1 MRVVFLGMVL
11 CLAATAVMA
20 VDPREM
26 LDDPVLEARA
36 REVSKGLRC
45 LVCQNQSIDDSN
57 ADLARDLRQIVRE
70 RVAAGDS
77 DAEAV
82 NFLVSRYGDWVLLN
96 PPFKPG
102 TLVLWLGPLA
112 LLLLAAGVTFAYLRR
127 QRRPAAAPAAL
138 SEDERR
144 RLEALLEDD

>member
-1 MRVVFLGMVL
+1 M
-11 CLAATAVMA
+11 
-20 VDPREM
+20 
-26 LDDPVLEARA
+26 
-36 REVSKGLRC
+36 
-45 LVCQNQSIDDSN
+45 
-57 ADLARDLRQIVRE
+57 RE

>member
-1 MRVVFLGMVL
+1 LLALMLVFS
-11 CLAATAVMA
+11 ATANA
-20 VDPREM
+20 QGVDQPLSDSAQEVR
-26 LDDPVLEARA
+26 ARA
-36 REVSKGLRC
+36 LFKDLRC

-70 RVAAGDS
+70 RIAAGDS
-77 DAEAV
+77 DEQAV

-138 SEDERR
+138 SDDERR